1 MSLNCLPGMETS
13 AISVL
18 KRAVELDQ
26 SSRFQESLV
35 CYQEGIQLLLDVLKA
50 VKDDSKKVHY
60 REKIKGYMDR
70 AEQIKDHLNKVKEEG
85 KYHEQIKITED
96 TTGFSYE
103 TLFKPYIKEGLTEVW
118 VEDPY
123 IRHVHQL
130 YNFLRFCEMLLKAEC
145 NVKKIHLLTSQDE
158 DSSSQQV
165 SALAEIKQSLQ
176 TQNVCLDIKYS
187 STIHDREIRFDN
199 GWIIK
204 IGRGLDYFKKPKGRF
219 SIGYCDYD
227 LRQCHE
233 TTVDVFHTKH
243 TKKISRGV
251 FGVVKAVKKSAMEAT
266 GDQEGG
272 NSEDLTGKKK
282 PKLQILKSRLF
293 GKMKRKEN
301 EGVMKQ
307 SQSAS
312 DIMEGIQN
320 LEDNYKCSQSMLG
333 YRALSHDSIFL
344 SDQCQ
349 SDPEPQRV
357 LSQENIHGKIRALQM
372 KLQQQ
377 NMHLGPPPL
386 VLPIKR
392 SEDPGGSSED
402 DGLPH
407 SPPEI
412 LGIPKNVPYKFLIPP
427 RNHSSLSLGGTGSEE
442 EEQSPMPPSA
452 QPVLPR
458 PISPTPAPVSPSVPG
473 PGVDFS
479 TPAQFIPCLDNSAA
493 RHRMSVKPRNQ
504 RASTK
509 SRRLPTSAGCRPRSE
524 SMNNLERPLTESEE
538 EEGAAV
544 TKEMTRVRSYSSQI
558 IRPGEVLSA
567 PPIKSLLSASPLK
580 SLVGTADVYPSPAM
594 SRSEGSISPTNTSLQ
609 HPVLKQQTPTREAA
623 SSQRP
628 EDITAN
634 SAVPTSKKWS
644 ADLRESPFSA
654 KLKSTQES
662 TVSTVSSAEDHPTSQ
677 PLVFPQASA
686 VEVTP
691 RQPSLRK
698 NTTPLDDKVV
708 ERNLR
713 QISTTPPPSH
723 DQVQLQKESVNW
735 QRPISGSFH
744 FSVSSAKSHERQRTG
759 SFTGGVAQAGA
770 KREPA
775 PPPIS
780 SINLKTQD
788 HLRSVQVRTAGKD
801 PFCITE
807 SQRNERAASTP
818 GLPAKLRDPTA
829 TVYTGQERGDSR
841 ATETQ
846 ETGVEATEEEVQ
858 EGVEEAD
865 EAVEDL
871 KGNEVNEEGKE
882 EEERNAFGVK
892 LRTTSLSLKLRAD
905 KTQSEFRV
913 KEHSAEVSTLNPY
926 WMMESTGHTAE
937 GQKDSS
943 MGPMTGNIAA
953 TVFKKSPIHK
963 TEALISAQVS
973 SSPPQSASKDK
984 EKTTPIRL
992 DDLGT
997 PAQPS
1002 SSLIKGTKLVHSLPK
1017 ESTPVSL
1024 TTKESTPV
1032 SLATKEVTQVCS
1044 VENIPIPTSVKQPQ
1058 ENSSELSWM
1067 SMAREKTRSLQQ
1079 LFTSRLPDFSSLQTT
1094 TRSTNTADTTPQ
1106 TQTSPLQP
1114 SAGPARPIHQL
1125 QSATQP
1131 SVRQQYTT
1139 STQPSATQASVRTAH
1154 ANQAPGMQFS
1164 FRPAEPTIGQS
1175 GVVDFPL
1182 KRTLSTTSQ
1191 AQKTQL
1197 SARSGQLPAASSGT
1211 TNSDTKPVQSTATYT
1226 STTHFSTRTAK
1237 QLISHPLTQTQS
1249 QATQSTTQTNL
1260 RATQP
1265 TSLHLSSSTKF
1276 APHQTPQ
1283 ESVSLFSQPRPQMGG
1298 DVSSTPL
1305 GKANRTPLP
1314 QWKGPVEG
1322 TTQGAGGLGSKALLT
1337 ERWENQTL
1345 DTSQVED
1352 QKSTPDSQNHPQ
1364 SLTAFRAMSS
1374 HSKLTESAASSGS
1387 KQLDKE
1393 DKWQKKT
1400 VPSSSPPSSSSPPL
1414 QPISDSG
1421 QPSWME
1427 LAKRKSLA
1435 WSDKTMD

>member
-1 MSLNCLPGMETS
+1 
-13 AISVL
+13 
-18 KRAVELDQ
+18 
-26 SSRFQESLV
+26 
-35 CYQEGIQLLLDVLKA
+35 
-50 VKDDSKKVHY
+50 
-60 REKIKGYMDR
+60 
-70 AEQIKDHLNKVKEEG
+70 
-85 KYHEQIKITED
+85 
-96 TTGFSYE
+96 
-103 TLFKPYIKEGLTEVW
+103 
-118 VEDPY
+118 
-123 IRHVHQL
+123 
-130 YNFLRFCEMLLKAEC
+130 
-145 NVKKIHLLTSQDE
+145 
-158 DSSSQQV
+158 
-165 SALAEIKQSLQ
+165 
-176 TQNVCLDIKYS
+176 
-187 STIHDREIRFDN
+187 
-199 GWIIK
+199 
-204 IGRGLDYFKKPKGRF
+204 
-219 SIGYCDYD
+219 
-227 LRQCHE
+227 
-233 TTVDVFHTKH
+233 
-243 TKKISRGV
+243 
-251 FGVVKAVKKSAMEAT
+251 MEAT

-312 DIMEGIQN
+312 DIMEGIRN

-333 YRALSHDSIFL
+333 SRALSHDSIFL

-349 SDPEPQRV
+349 PDPEPQRV

-377 NMHLGPPPL
+377 NIHLGPPPL

-412 LGIPKNVPYKFLIPP
+412 LGIPKNMPYKFLIPP

-442 EEQSPMPPSA
+442 EEQSPMEPSA

-458 PISPTPAPVSPSVPG
+458 PISPTPAPVSTSVPG

-580 SLVGTADVYPSPAM
+580 SLVGTADGYPSPAM
-594 SRSEGSISPTNTSLQ
+594 SLSEGSVSPTNTSLQ

-628 EDITAN
+628 EAITAN
-634 SAVPTSKKWS
+634 SAVPTSKKRS
-644 ADLRESPFSA
+644 ADLRESPFSS

-662 TVSTVSSAEDHPTSQ
+662 TVSTVSSAEDHPADK

-686 VEVTP
+686 GEVTP

-713 QISTTPPPSH
+713 QISTIPPPSH
-723 DQVQLQKESVNW
+723 DEVQLQKESVNW

-807 SQRNERAASTP
+807 SQRNERAASS
-818 GLPAKLRDPTA
+818 PAVPTKLRDPTA
-829 TVYTGQERGDSR
+829 TVSTGQEQGDSR
-841 ATETQ
+841 GSETQ

-865 EAVEDL
+865 EAGEDL

-926 WMMESTGHTAE
+926 WMMESTAPIAE

-943 MGPMTGNIAA
+943 MGPITGNMAA
-953 TVFKKSPIHK
+953 TESKKSPIHK

-973 SSPPQSASKDK
+973 SYPPQSASREK

-1024 TTKESTPV
+1024 TP
-1032 SLATKEVTQVCS
+1032 KEVTQVCS

-1094 TRSTNTADTTPQ
+1094 TRSTNIAATTPQ
-1106 TQTSPLQP
+1106 TLTSTLHP
-1114 SAGPARPIHQL
+1114 SAGPAMPIHQL
-1125 QSATQP
+1125 SATQP
-1131 SVRQQYTT
+1131 SVRQQHVT
-1139 STQPSATQASVRTAH
+1139 STQPSATQASVRAAH
-1154 ANQAPGMQFS
+1154 ANQTPGMQFS
-1164 FRPAEPTIGQS
+1164 FRPAEPTTGHS

-1191 AQKTQL
+1191 AQRTQL
-1197 SARSGQLPAASSGT
+1197 SARSGQLPAASSAT
-1211 TNSDTKPVQSTATYT
+1211 THSATKPVQSTAMYT

-1237 QLISHPLTQTQS
+1237 QSISQPLNQTQS
-1249 QATQSTTQTNL
+1249 QVTQSTTQSNL
-1260 RATQP
+1260 RATQN

-1276 APHQTPQ
+1276 APHQMPQ
-1283 ESVSLFSQPRPQMGG
+1283 ESVSLFSQPSPQMGG
-1298 DVSSTPL
+1298 GVSSTPL

-1314 QWKGPVEG
+1314 QWKGPIEG

-1352 QKSTPDSQNHPQ
+1352 QTSTPEFQNHPQ

-1374 HSKLTESAASSGS
+1374 HKSAASSGS
-1387 KQLDKE
+1387 MRLDKE

>member
-1 MSLNCLPGMETS
+1 MDPKLN
-13 AISVL
+13 
-18 KRAVELDQ
+18 
-26 SSRFQESLV
+26 
-35 CYQEGIQLLLDVLKA
+35 
-50 VKDDSKKVHY
+50 
-60 REKIKGYMDR
+60 
-70 AEQIKDHLNKVKEEG
+70 
-85 KYHEQIKITED
+85 
-96 TTGFSYE
+96 GFN
-103 TLFKPYIKEGLTEVW
+103 W
-118 VEDPY
+118 
-123 IRHVHQL
+123 
-130 YNFLRFCEMLLKAEC
+130 
-145 NVKKIHLLTSQDE
+145 
-158 DSSSQQV
+158 
-165 SALAEIKQSLQ
+165 
-176 TQNVCLDIKYS
+176 
-187 STIHDREIRFDN
+187 
-199 GWIIK
+199 
-204 IGRGLDYFKKPKGRF
+204 
-219 SIGYCDYD
+219 
-227 LRQCHE
+227 
-233 TTVDVFHTKH
+233 
-243 TKKISRGV
+243 
-251 FGVVKAVKKSAMEAT
+251 
-266 GDQEGG
+266 
-272 NSEDLTGKKK
+272 KKK

-312 DIMEGIQN
+312 DIMEGIRN

-333 YRALSHDSIFL
+333 SRALSHDSIFL

-349 SDPEPQRV
+349 PDPEPQRV
-357 LSQENIHGKIRALQM
+357 LSQENIHGKIRALQ
-372 KLQQQ
+372 LQQQ
-377 NMHLGPPPL
+377 NIHLGPPPL

-412 LGIPKNVPYKFLIPP
+412 LGIPKNMPYKVT
-427 RNHSSLSLGGTGSEE
+427 S
-442 EEQSPMPPSA
+442 

-458 PISPTPAPVSPSVPG
+458 PISPTPAPVSTSVPG

-509 SRRLPTSAGCRPRSE
+509 SRRLPTSVSQAGLLFLILPQSLKQHLLTGQAGCRPRSE

-580 SLVGTADVYPSPAM
+580 SLVGTADGYPSPAM
-594 SRSEGSISPTNTSLQ
+594 SLSEGSVSPTNTSLQ

-628 EDITAN
+628 EAITAN
-634 SAVPTSKKWS
+634 SAVPTSKKRS
-644 ADLRESPFSA
+644 ADLRESPFSS

-662 TVSTVSSAEDHPTSQ
+662 TVSTVSSAEDHPADK

-686 VEVTP
+686 GEVTP

-713 QISTTPPPSH
+713 QISTIPPPSH
-723 DQVQLQKESVNW
+723 DEVQLQKESVNW

-807 SQRNERAASTP
+807 SQRNERAASS
-818 GLPAKLRDPTA
+818 PAVPTKLRDPTA
-829 TVYTGQERGDSR
+829 TVSTGQEQGDSR
-841 ATETQ
+841 GSETQ

-865 EAVEDL
+865 EAGEDL

-926 WMMESTGHTAE
+926 WMMESTAPIAE

-943 MGPMTGNIAA
+943 MGPITGNMAA
-953 TVFKKSPIHK
+953 TESKKSPIHK

-973 SSPPQSASKDK
+973 SYPPQSASREK

-992 DDLGT
+992 DGKY
-997 PAQPS
+997 S
-1002 SSLIKGTKLVHSLPK
+1002 FFKS
-1017 ESTPVSL
+1017 
-1024 TTKESTPV
+1024 
-1032 SLATKEVTQVCS
+1032 
-1044 VENIPIPTSVKQPQ
+1044 
-1058 ENSSELSWM
+1058 
-1067 SMAREKTRSLQQ
+1067 
-1079 LFTSRLPDFSSLQTT
+1079 FQT
-1094 TRSTNTADTTPQ
+1094 
-1106 TQTSPLQP
+1106 
-1114 SAGPARPIHQL
+1114 
-1125 QSATQP
+1125 
-1131 SVRQQYTT
+1131 
-1139 STQPSATQASVRTAH
+1139 
-1154 ANQAPGMQFS
+1154 
-1164 FRPAEPTIGQS
+1164 
-1175 GVVDFPL
+1175 
-1182 KRTLSTTSQ
+1182 
-1191 AQKTQL
+1191 
-1197 SARSGQLPAASSGT
+1197 
-1211 TNSDTKPVQSTATYT
+1211 
-1226 STTHFSTRTAK
+1226 
-1237 QLISHPLTQTQS
+1237 
-1249 QATQSTTQTNL
+1249 
-1260 RATQP
+1260 
-1265 TSLHLSSSTKF
+1265 
-1276 APHQTPQ
+1276 
-1283 ESVSLFSQPRPQMGG
+1283 
-1298 DVSSTPL
+1298 
-1305 GKANRTPLP
+1305 
-1314 QWKGPVEG
+1314 
-1322 TTQGAGGLGSKALLT
+1322 
-1337 ERWENQTL
+1337 
-1345 DTSQVED
+1345 
-1352 QKSTPDSQNHPQ
+1352 
-1364 SLTAFRAMSS
+1364 
-1374 HSKLTESAASSGS
+1374 
-1387 KQLDKE
+1387 
-1393 DKWQKKT
+1393 
-1400 VPSSSPPSSSSPPL
+1400 
-1414 QPISDSG
+1414 
-1421 QPSWME
+1421 
-1427 LAKRKSLA
+1427 
-1435 WSDKTMD
+1435 

>member
-1 MSLNCLPGMETS
+1 MMKN
-13 AISVL
+13 
-18 KRAVELDQ
+18 
-26 SSRFQESLV
+26 
-35 CYQEGIQLLLDVLKA
+35 
-50 VKDDSKKVHY
+50 
-60 REKIKGYMDR
+60 
-70 AEQIKDHLNKVKEEG
+70 
-85 KYHEQIKITED
+85 
-96 TTGFSYE
+96 
-103 TLFKPYIKEGLTEVW
+103 
-118 VEDPY
+118 
-123 IRHVHQL
+123 
-130 YNFLRFCEMLLKAEC
+130 
-145 NVKKIHLLTSQDE
+145 
-158 DSSSQQV
+158 
-165 SALAEIKQSLQ
+165 
-176 TQNVCLDIKYS
+176 
-187 STIHDREIRFDN
+187 
-199 GWIIK
+199 
-204 IGRGLDYFKKPKGRF
+204 
-219 SIGYCDYD
+219 
-227 LRQCHE
+227 
-233 TTVDVFHTKH
+233 
-243 TKKISRGV
+243 
-251 FGVVKAVKKSAMEAT
+251 SAMEAT

-312 DIMEGIQN
+312 DIMEGIRN
-320 LEDNYKCSQSMLG
+320 LEDNYNCSQSMLG
-333 YRALSHDSIFL
+333 SRALSHDSIFL

-412 LGIPKNVPYKFLIPP
+412 LGIPKNMPYKFLIPP

-442 EEQSPMPPSA
+442 EEQAPLQPSA
-452 QPVLPR
+452 QPVSTR

-544 TKEMTRVRSYSSQI
+544 TKEMTRVRSYSSQL

-580 SLVGTADVYPSPAM
+580 SLVGAADGYPSPAI
-594 SRSEGSISPTNTSLQ
+594 SWSEGSISPTSTSLQ

-623 SSQRP
+623 SSQKP
-628 EDITAN
+628 EAATAS
-634 SAVPTSKKWS
+634 SAVATIKKWS
-644 ADLRESPFSA
+644 ADLRESPFSS
-654 KLKSTQES
+654 KLKSAQES
-662 TVSTVSSAEDHPTSQ
+662 TVSTVSSAEDHPTGQ
-677 PLVFPQASA
+677 PLVFPQAA
-686 VEVTP
+686 AGEVAQRP
-691 RQPSLRK
+691 PSLRK
-698 NTTPLDDKVV
+698 NTSPSDDKVV
-708 ERNLR
+708 ERNLQ
-713 QISTTPPPSH
+713 QISTTPPPGH
-723 DQVQLQKESVNW
+723 DEVQLRKESANW

-744 FSVSSAKSHERQRTG
+744 FSSAKGHERQRTG
-759 SFTGGVAQAGA
+759 SFTGGVAQSGA

-788 HLRSVQVRTAGKD
+788 HIRSVQVRTAGKD
-801 PFCITE
+801 PFFVTE
-807 SQRNERAASTP
+807 AQRNERAASSSAVPT
-818 GLPAKLRDPTA
+818 KLRDPTA
-829 TVYTGQERGDSR
+829 TVSTGRERGDSR
-841 ATETQ
+841 ASETQ

-858 EGVEEAD
+858 EAVEEAD
-865 EAVEDL
+865 EAGEDL
-871 KGNEVNEEGKE
+871 KGNEVNEDRKE

-905 KTQSEFRV
+905 KAQSEYRV
-913 KEHSAEVSTLNPY
+913 KQHSAEVSTLNP
-926 WMMESTGHTAE
+926 SSAE
-937 GQKDSS
+937 GRKDSS
-943 MGPMTGNIAA
+943 MGPITGNMAA
-953 TVFKKSPIHK
+953 TVSKKSPVHK
-963 TEALISAQVS
+963 TEALISTQVS
-973 SSPPQSASKDK
+973 SSQPQSASRDK
-984 EKTTPIRL
+984 EKTAPIRL

-1024 TTKESTPV
+1024 TPKESTPVSLTTKESTPV
-1032 SLATKEVTQVCS
+1032 SLTTKESTLVSLATKESTPVSLTTKESTPVSLTTKESTLVSLTTKESTPVFLPPKEVTQMCS
-1044 VENIPIPTSVKQPQ
+1044 VGNIPIPTAVKQPQ

-1094 TRSTNTADTTPQ
+1094 TRSTNMAATPPQ
-1106 TQTSPLQP
+1106 TQTSTLQP
-1114 SAGPARPIHQL
+1114 SAGPTRPIHQL
-1125 QSATQP
+1125 SATQP
-1131 SVRQQYTT
+1131 SVRQQHTT
-1139 STQPSATQASVRTAH
+1139 STQPSATQAPVKA
-1154 ANQAPGMQFS
+1154 AYPNQPPGMQSS
-1164 FRPAEPTIGQS
+1164 FRPAEPTTGQS

-1191 AQKTQL
+1191 AQTTQL
-1197 SARSGQLPAASSGT
+1197 SAKTGQLPVASSAT
-1211 TNSDTKPVQSTATYT
+1211 THSATKPVQSTATYT
-1226 STTHFSTRTAK
+1226 HTTHFSTHAAK
-1237 QLISHPLTQTQS
+1237 QPLSQPLTQTQS
-1249 QATQSTTQTNL
+1249 QVTQPTTQSNLCATQH
-1260 RATQP
+1260 
-1265 TSLHLSSSTKF
+1265 TSLHLSSSPKF
-1276 APHQTPQ
+1276 APHQMPQ
-1283 ESVSLFSQPRPQMGG
+1283 DSVSLFSQPRPQMGG

-1305 GKANRTPLP
+1305 GKANRTLLT

-1322 TTQGAGGLGSKALLT
+1322 TTQWVGGLGSKALLT
-1337 ERWENQTL
+1337 ERWENRTP
-1345 DTSQVED
+1345 DASQVED
-1352 QKSTPDSQNHPQ
+1352 QKSTPESRNHPQ
-1364 SLTAFRAMSS
+1364 SPTAFRAMSS

-1387 KQLDKE
+1387 VRLDKE

>member
-1 MSLNCLPGMETS
+1 
-13 AISVL
+13 
-18 KRAVELDQ
+18 
-26 SSRFQESLV
+26 
-35 CYQEGIQLLLDVLKA
+35 
-50 VKDDSKKVHY
+50 
-60 REKIKGYMDR
+60 
-70 AEQIKDHLNKVKEEG
+70 
-85 KYHEQIKITED
+85 
-96 TTGFSYE
+96 
-103 TLFKPYIKEGLTEVW
+103 
-118 VEDPY
+118 
-123 IRHVHQL
+123 
-130 YNFLRFCEMLLKAEC
+130 
-145 NVKKIHLLTSQDE
+145 
-158 DSSSQQV
+158 
-165 SALAEIKQSLQ
+165 
-176 TQNVCLDIKYS
+176 
-187 STIHDREIRFDN
+187 
-199 GWIIK
+199 
-204 IGRGLDYFKKPKGRF
+204 
-219 SIGYCDYD
+219 
-227 LRQCHE
+227 
-233 TTVDVFHTKH
+233 
-243 TKKISRGV
+243 
-251 FGVVKAVKKSAMEAT
+251 MEAT

-333 YRALSHDSIFL
+333 SRALSHDSIFL

-377 NMHLGPPPL
+377 NIHLGPPPL

-412 LGIPKNVPYKFLIPP
+412 LGIPKNIPYK
-427 RNHSSLSLGGTGSEE
+427 
-442 EEQSPMPPSA
+442 SPMEPSA

-580 SLVGTADVYPSPAM
+580 SLVGTADGYPSPAM
-594 SRSEGSISPTNTSLQ
+594 SRSEGSVSPTNTSLQ

-628 EDITAN
+628 EAITAN

-644 ADLRESPFSA
+644 ADLRESPFSS

-662 TVSTVSSAEDHPTSQ
+662 TVSTVSSAEDHPAGQ

-686 VEVTP
+686 GEVTP

-713 QISTTPPPSH
+713 QISTIPPPGH
-723 DQVQLQKESVNW
+723 DEVQLQKESVNW

-818 GLPAKLRDPTA
+818 AVPTKLRDPTA
-829 TVYTGQERGDSR
+829 TVSTGQEQGDSR
-841 ATETQ
+841 GSETQ

-865 EAVEDL
+865 EAGEDL

-926 WMMESTGHTAE
+926 WMMESTAPTAE

-943 MGPMTGNIAA
+943 MGPITGNMAA
-953 TVFKKSPIHK
+953 TVSKKSPIHK
-963 TEALISAQVS
+963 TEALISAQVCS
-973 SSPPQSASKDK
+973 YPPQSASREK

-1024 TTKESTPV
+1024 TP
-1032 SLATKEVTQVCS
+1032 KEVTQVCS

-1094 TRSTNTADTTPQ
+1094 TRSTNIAATTPQ
-1106 TQTSPLQP
+1106 TQTSTLQP
-1114 SAGPARPIHQL
+1114 SAGPAMPIHQL
-1125 QSATQP
+1125 SATQP
-1131 SVRQQYTT
+1131 SVRQQHAT
-1139 STQPSATQASVRTAH
+1139 STQPSATQASVRAAH
-1154 ANQAPGMQFS
+1154 ANQTPGMQFS
-1164 FRPAEPTIGQS
+1164 FRPAEPTTGQS

-1191 AQKTQL
+1191 AQRTQL
-1197 SARSGQLPAASSGT
+1197 SARSGQLPAASSAT
-1211 TNSDTKPVQSTATYT
+1211 THSATKPVQSTATYT

-1237 QLISHPLTQTQS
+1237 QSISQPLNQTQS
-1249 QATQSTTQTNL
+1249 QVTQSTTQSNL
-1260 RATQP
+1260 HATQN

-1276 APHQTPQ
+1276 APHQMPQ

-1298 DVSSTPL
+1298 GVSSTPL

-1314 QWKGPVEG
+1314 QWKGPIEG

-1352 QKSTPDSQNHPQ
+1352 QKSTPEFQNHPQ

-1374 HSKLTESAASSGS
+1374 HKSAASSGS
-1387 KQLDKE
+1387 MRLDKE

>member
-1 MSLNCLPGMETS
+1 GGRNVTAPCWE
-13 AISVL
+13 
-18 KRAVELDQ
+18 E
-26 SSRFQESLV
+26 SSGS
-35 CYQEGIQLLLDVLKA
+35 LLLAASQHLAELHSVPEIKSCQGTESDFEPVTDKLCLVVLSES
-50 VKDDSKKVHY
+50 SKKNSTDHV
-60 REKIKGYMDR
+60 RDR
-70 AEQIKDHLNKVKEEG
+70 GE
-85 KYHEQIKITED
+85 
-96 TTGFSYE
+96 
-103 TLFKPYIKEGLTEVW
+103 
-118 VEDPY
+118 
-123 IRHVHQL
+123 RR
-130 YNFLRFCEMLLKAEC
+130 FLG
-145 NVKKIHLLTSQDE
+145 Q
-158 DSSSQQV
+158 
-165 SALAEIKQSLQ
+165 
-176 TQNVCLDIKYS
+176 
-187 STIHDREIRFDN
+187 
-199 GWIIK
+199 
-204 IGRGLDYFKKPKGRF
+204 
-219 SIGYCDYD
+219 
-227 LRQCHE
+227 
-233 TTVDVFHTKH
+233 
-243 TKKISRGV
+243 
-251 FGVVKAVKKSAMEAT
+251 AVKKSAMEAT

-293 GKMKRKEN
+293 GKMKRKET
-301 EGVMKQ
+301 EGVIKQ

-312 DIMEGIQN
+312 DIMEGIRS

-333 YRALSHDSIFL
+333 SRALSHDSIFL

-412 LGIPKNVPYKFLIPP
+412 LGVPKNMPYKFLIPP

-442 EEQSPMPPSA
+442 EEQSPMQPSA

-509 SRRLPTSAGCRPRSE
+509 SRRLPTSVGCRPRSE

-538 EEGAAV
+538 EQGAAV

-580 SLVGTADVYPSPAM
+580 SLVGTVDGYPNPAM
-594 SRSEGSISPTNTSLQ
+594 SRSEGSISPTNASLQ

-628 EDITAN
+628 EAITAN
-634 SAVPTSKKWS
+634 SAVQTSKKWS
-644 ADLRESPFSA
+644 ADLRESPFSS
-654 KLKSTQES
+654 KLKCTQES
-662 TVSTVSSAEDHPTSQ
+662 TVSTVSSAEDHPTGQ

-686 VEVTP
+686 GEVTP

-698 NTTPLDDKVV
+698 NTTPLDEKVV

-713 QISTTPPPSH
+713 QISTTPPPGH
-723 DQVQLQKESVNW
+723 DEIQLQKESVNW

-744 FSVSSAKSHERQRTG
+744 FSVTSAKSHERQRTG

-770 KREPA
+770 KRDPA

-780 SINLKTQD
+780 SIDLKTQD

-818 GLPAKLRDPTA
+818 AVPTKLRDPTA
-829 TVYTGQERGDSR
+829 TISTGQERGDSH
-841 ATETQ
+841 ASETQ

-858 EGVEEAD
+858 EGIEEAD
-865 EAVEDL
+865 EAGEDL

-905 KTQSEFRV
+905 KAQSEFRV
-913 KEHSAEVSTLNPY
+913 KQHSAEVSTLNPY
-926 WMMESTGHTAE
+926 WMIESTAPTAE

-943 MGPMTGNIAA
+943 MGPITGNMAA
-953 TVFKKSPIHK
+953 TVSRKSPIHK
-963 TEALISAQVS
+963 TEAFISAQVS
-973 SSPPQSASKDK
+973 RSPPQSASKDK

-1024 TTKESTPV
+1024 
-1032 SLATKEVTQVCS
+1032 ATKE
-1044 VENIPIPTSVKQPQ
+1044 
-1058 ENSSELSWM
+1058 
-1067 SMAREKTRSLQQ
+1067 
-1079 LFTSRLPDFSSLQTT
+1079 
-1094 TRSTNTADTTPQ
+1094 
-1106 TQTSPLQP
+1106 
-1114 SAGPARPIHQL
+1114 
-1125 QSATQP
+1125 
-1131 SVRQQYTT
+1131 
-1139 STQPSATQASVRTAH
+1139 
-1154 ANQAPGMQFS
+1154 
-1164 FRPAEPTIGQS
+1164 
-1175 GVVDFPL
+1175 
-1182 KRTLSTTSQ
+1182 
-1191 AQKTQL
+1191 
-1197 SARSGQLPAASSGT
+1197 
-1211 TNSDTKPVQSTATYT
+1211 
-1226 STTHFSTRTAK
+1226 
-1237 QLISHPLTQTQS
+1237 
-1249 QATQSTTQTNL
+1249 
-1260 RATQP
+1260 
-1265 TSLHLSSSTKF
+1265 
-1276 APHQTPQ
+1276 
-1283 ESVSLFSQPRPQMGG
+1283 PRPQMGG

-1352 QKSTPDSQNHPQ
+1352 QKSTPESQNHPQ

-1387 KQLDKE
+1387 MRLDKE
-1393 DKWQKKT
+1393 DKWQKKI